1 MATQEFGLGP
11 ASFGLMGTFIAIGS
25 LTGAIGSARLER
37 FRSTKFV
44 IKGGIAFSISIM
56 ALSILPSYTSYIFWL
71 PICGVTALTT
81 LVSANSIV
89 QTSTDPAIRGR
100 VMGLYLLIF
109 MGGTPFGSPLI
120 GTTTEL
126 IGIRPTIA
134 LCGGISLVASL
145 LIWLKYKNRV
155 ELPTDIS
162 VASVL
167 KTVNRNQD

>member
-1 MATQEFGLGP
+1 MVLA
-11 ASFGLMGTFIAIGS
+11 
-25 LTGAIGSARLER
+25 
-37 FRSTKFV
+37 
-44 IKGGIAFSISIM
+44 
-56 ALSILPSYTSYIFWL
+56 ILPSYTSYLFWL

-89 QTSTDPAIRGR
+89 QTSTDSAIRGR
-100 VMGLYLLIF
+100 VTGVYLLIF

-134 LCGGISLVASL
+134 VCGGISLFASL
-145 LIWLKYKNRV
+145 FIWFRYKNRV
-155 ELPTDIS
+155 QPPADIS

-167 KTVNRNQD
+167 KTVNRDHK

>member
-1 MATQEFGLGP
+1 
-11 ASFGLMGTFIAIGS
+11 
-25 LTGAIGSARLER
+25 
-37 FRSTKFV
+37 
-44 IKGGIAFSISIM
+44 
-56 ALSILPSYTSYIFWL
+56 
-71 PICGVTALTT
+71 
-81 LVSANSIV
+81 
-89 QTSTDPAIRGR
+89 
-100 VMGLYLLIF
+100 MGLYLLIF

-120 GTTTEL
+120 GTATEL

-145 LIWLKYKNRV
+145 FIWLKYKNRV